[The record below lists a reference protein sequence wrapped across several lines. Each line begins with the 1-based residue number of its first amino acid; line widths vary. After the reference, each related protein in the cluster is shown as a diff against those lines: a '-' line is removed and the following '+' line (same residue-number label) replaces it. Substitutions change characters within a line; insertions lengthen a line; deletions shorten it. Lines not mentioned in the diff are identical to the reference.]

1 MPQKMPSSLGPYEIL
16 APLGAGG
23 MGKVYLARD
32 TRLGRK
38 VALKV
43 LPDEVAQ
50 DKHRQARFEQE
61 AKSASPLNH
70 PNIACLYDIGS
81 DDGNMYII
89 SELVDGESLR
99 EVIARGPV
107 APDRLTTIAIQLAG
121 AIGAAHSAGIVHRDL
136 KPENIML
143 TRDGRPMILDF
154 GLAKQTKPAAGQ
166 AESAETQLMTE
177 PGVVMGTAAYMSPEQ
192 VRAKPADPRSDI
204 FSLGAVLYE
213 MASGKRAFSGA
224 SQFELMNAILK
235 NEPPP
240 LPAQIS
246 RRLDSVIRK
255 CLEKELDRRFQRA
268 SDLAF
273 ALEQAGGTPDRQT
286 RAVPVWRTPAAWAG
300 MAVAV
305 VVAAGGLGYWAATR
319 RTVPPKP
326 LVKVEGEA
334 KSQSPP
340 APASPPAALPSP
352 TVSIKS
358 PVEIPKTAIAK
369 RTEAAPAAPSLQSAA
384 PVPEPSKPE
393 TPPVANTSRMAA
405 AASDLAR
412 ALTEGRYA
420 DATKDFNERTRSE
433 LTALRMEQEWKLP
446 RARVG
451 DVLWLSPPHLE
462 GTSLEFV
469 WCEFQRGICDIKVI
483 FDKDH
488 RVAGL
493 WYTFHAVSSEEATPS
508 GAQAAGAA
516 NPERA
521 RMAYENGEKLFAQQ
535 KYEDATKSYD
545 EAIQWRA
552 SYAEA
557 YRGRCASEVRL
568 LRYSLALLDCTR
580 AIRMKP
586 DDASAYRWRGD
597 ASVGFNEWE
606 QAIAAYDEAI
616 RLKPDEAVFL
626 NQRANTYLRAGQYE
640 LCVRDATEGIQL
652 NARSPALWYNRSHCY
667 ELLQMYDL
675 AAEDATRLISLTGS
689 DAGAYKRRGSIYN
702 DTKQYQKAL
711 ADFSEAIRLKPDDK
725 DAYNS
730 RGFAKDMLGDAAGAA
745 ADRDY
750 ARKLP

>member
-1 MPQKMPSSLGPYEIL
+1 MPSSLGPYEIL

-23 MGKVYLARD
+23 MGKVYVARD

-43 LPDEVAQ
+43 LPEEVSQ

-61 AKSASPLNH
+61 AKSASALNH
-70 PNIACLYDIGS
+70 PNIACVYDIGS
-81 DDGNMYII
+81 DDGIMYII

-99 EVIARGPV
+99 ELIARGPV
-107 APDRLTTIAIQLAG
+107 APHRLTALAIQLAG

-143 TRDGRPMILDF
+143 TRDGRPKILDF
-154 GLAKQTKPAAGQ
+154 GLAKQIKPSAGQ

-240 LPAQIS
+240 ILAQIS

-255 CLEKELDRRFQRA
+255 CLEKELDRRFQSV

-273 ALEQAGGTPDRQT
+273 ALERAGDMANPQT
-286 RAVPVWRTPAAWAG
+286 RAVPVWGAPATWAG
-300 MAVAV
+300 LAMGV
-305 VVAAGGLGYWAATR
+305 VVAAGGLVYWAATR

-326 LVKVEGEA
+326 LVKVEDEA
-334 KSQSPP
+334 KSQRPQP

-352 TVSIKS
+352 TVSIKR
-358 PVEIPKTAIAK
+358 PVEIPETPIAK

-393 TPPVANTSRMAA
+393 TPSIANAGRMAT

-420 DATKDFNERTRSE
+420 DATKDFNERIKSV

-451 DVLWLSPPHLE
+451 DLLWLSPPHLQ

-469 WCEFQRGICDIKVI
+469 WCEFQRGICDIKVS
-483 FDKDH
+483 FDKDG

-493 WYTFHAVSSEEATPS
+493 WYTFHAVSSQEAKPS
-508 GAQAAGAA
+508 GAEAAGVA
-516 NPERA
+516 NPQRA
-521 RMAYENGEKLFAQQ
+521 REAYENGEKLFSQG
-535 KYEDATKSYD
+535 KYEDAIKGYD

-557 YRGRCASEVRL
+557 YRDRCASEVQIQ
-568 LRYSLALLDCTR
+568 RYTQALLDCTR
-580 AIRMKP
+580 AIRIKP
-586 DDASAYRWRGD
+586 NDAAAYRWRGD
-597 ASVGFNEWE
+597 ASVTFNELE

-616 RLKPDEAVFL
+616 RLKPDDALFL

-640 LCVRDATEGIQL
+640 SCVRDATEGIRF
-652 NARSPALWYNRSHCY
+652 NPRSSALWYNRSHCY
-667 ELLQMYDL
+667 ELLQMFDL
-675 AAEDATRLISLTGS
+675 ASEDATRLISLTVN
-689 DAGAYKRRGSIYN
+689 DPGAYKRRGSIYN
-702 DTKQYQKAL
+702 EAKQYQKAL
-711 ADFSEAIRLKPDDK
+711 DDFNEAIRLKPDDK
-725 DAYNS
+725 DSYNN
-730 RGFAKDMLGDAAGAA
+730 RGVAKDMLGDAAGAA